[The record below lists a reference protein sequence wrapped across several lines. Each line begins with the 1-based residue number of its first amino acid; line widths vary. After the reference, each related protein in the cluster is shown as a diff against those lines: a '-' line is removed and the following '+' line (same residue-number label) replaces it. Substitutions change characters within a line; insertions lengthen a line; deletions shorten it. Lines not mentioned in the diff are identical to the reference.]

1 MTTTGTFC
9 LTLGSLPAP
18 LSFFLHSFPL
28 HAHDKA
34 LLIATV
40 LAAVALALVNEA
52 VFIIPTRV
60 DEILPYRPLEEPFAA
75 FTTVHP
81 IVLS

>member
-1 MTTTGTFC
+1 MC
-9 LTLGSLPAP
+9 LT
-18 LSFFLHSFPL
+18 FPL

-81 IVLS
+81 IVLSWLQEKNIP

>member
-1 MTTTGTFC
+1 MC
-9 LTLGSLPAP
+9 LT
-18 LSFFLHSFPL
+18 FPL

-40 LAAVALALVNEA
+40 LAAVALTLVNEA

-81 IVLS
+81 IVLSWLQEKNIP